1 MFSCLLFYELLL
13 RLAPGQH
20 YLTHERIRKQY
31 DGGRI
36 VVNASLSLRGERQRD
51 NVYHIL
57 CRQRPY
63 LQNEA
68 LYKYRCVEGRLNPQ
82 AGRHISTI

>member
-1 MFSCLLFYELLL
+1 MEMLL

-36 VVNASLSLRGERQRD
+36 VVSASLSLRGERDAKKKKDGQP
-51 NVYHIL
+51 HK
-57 CRQRPY
+57 P
-63 LQNEA
+63 A
-68 LYKYRCVEGRLNPQ
+68 LK
-82 AGRHISTI
+82 

>member
-1 MFSCLLFYELLL
+1 MGLYAATFSSLLFYELLL

-36 VVNASLSLRGERQRD
+36 VVSASLSLRGERDAKKKIWTTPQTRAKIGD
-51 NVYHIL
+51 NPL
-57 CRQRPY
+57 
-63 LQNEA
+63 LD
-68 LYKYRCVEGRLNPQ
+68 
-82 AGRHISTI
+82 

>member
-1 MFSCLLFYELLL
+1 MASVFIGVPLRGLYTTTFSYLLFFELLL

-36 VVNASLSLRGERQRD
+36 VVSASLSLRGERDAKKKKDGQP
-51 NVYHIL
+51 HK
-57 CRQRPY
+57 P
-63 LQNEA
+63 A
-68 LYKYRCVEGRLNPQ
+68 LK
-82 AGRHISTI
+82 